1 MILEF
6 SDRSQTNWR
15 EMQVALCS
23 IIRMSA
29 FSADEELLVFY
40 ASNAFPVLR
49 DELALIEL
57 ELSTPQPVALLPQRF
72 RYDR

>member
-49 DELALIEL
+49 DELALIEPRIVDAATRG
-57 ELSTPQPVALLPQRF
+57 TPTSEVSL
-72 RYDR
+72 